1 MVKGYLVFE
10 NEQIWAEAI
19 LQVVLEIFEKNNVMQ
34 PSQSSDAYTLRCENA
49 LIKSFEM
56 SPQMT

>member
-19 LQVVLEIFEKNNVMQ
+19 LQVVLEIFEKNNVTQ
-34 PSQSSDAYTLRCENA
+34 PSQSSDAYTVGG
-49 LIKSFEM
+49 LIKILVNV
-56 SPQMT
+56 PQ